1 MHDATL
7 SVRAGQHAARA
18 DHRGRQRGGER
29 VAVDGGHR
37 GHAQGAHARLR
48 RGAHQRQLRHHGRPL
63 HGAIQDSDSNN
74 GLNSQIGPFMCSAC
88 IYRCKFKVNVSIRI

>member
-1 MHDATL
+1 MHDAL

-18 DHRGRQRGGER
+18 DYRRRQRGGER

-63 HGAIQDSDSNN
+63 HGAIQESNRHCWV
-74 GLNSQIGPFMCSAC
+74 IERFSAMYK
-88 IYRCKFKVNVSIRI
+88 IHLTLIQ